1 MHLTDLELR
10 AWHDGRDEARDRVV
24 AHLAECDRCGG
35 RLAELLRTAPVDAAP
50 SAFDAE
56 EFRAAGR
63 AAGTFRAGPRRSLR
77 RSVPAAAAAAAVI
90 VAAVYL
96 GSLRRE
102 TPQVRG
108 GSGAVVLVQPSGTI
122 APSALRFAWEGPSGS
137 YRLRVFDLA
146 SPDQP
151 VIARD
156 DAVSGYRPSAEE
168 LRRLRPGVSY
178 RWFVERP
185 ESDAVSPAGR
195 FTLR

>member
-10 AWHDGRDEARDRVV
+10 AWREGRQDGRDRIV
-24 AHLAECDRCGG
+24 AHLAACDRCGG
-35 RLAELLRTAPVDAAP
+35 RLAELLRTAPAGAAP

-63 AAGTFRAGPRRSLR
+63 AAGTFRAGPRRSVWR
-77 RSVPAAAAAAAVI
+77 YAPAAAAAAAVI
-90 VAAVYL
+90 IAAVYL
-96 GSLRRE
+96 GPLRRE
-102 TPQVRG
+102 TSAVRG
-108 GSGAVVLVQPSGTI
+108 GETAVRLVQPSGSI
-122 APSALRFAWEGPSGS
+122 APSELRFAWEGPPGS

-146 SPDQP
+146 SSDQP

-168 LRRLRPGVSY
+168 LRRLRAGISY